1 MKIKVN
7 DKGEYADISKNL
19 YDRFIE
25 EKNKFNDW
33 LDSLDENYELFSE
46 YQDTVTLVVNNQFEA
61 NKELESEL
69 FDTIEDEQELE
80 TPYYYTNIIGYTEDN
95 PFEASVFFSLIQEN
109 FPEIIDKIN
118 SKIKQLGNLWFETYV
133 FDDYVYRFIIFV
145 PSVYESDMTI
155 EEIDKFI
162 HDNYEEIAINKIDEF
177 FKKEYDKLEK
187 AHEKDEITMDDIL
200 EKL

>member
-1 MKIKVN
+1 
-7 DKGEYADISKNL
+7 
-19 YDRFIE
+19 
-25 EKNKFNDW
+25 
-33 LDSLDENYELFSE
+33 
-46 YQDTVTLVVNNQFEA
+46 
-61 NKELESEL
+61 
-69 FDTIEDEQELE
+69 
-80 TPYYYTNIIGYTEDN
+80 
-95 PFEASVFFSLIQEN
+95 VFFSLIQEN

-187 AHEKDEITMDDIL
+187 SREKDEITMDDIL

>member
-1 MKIKVN
+1 MKVKVN

-69 FDTIEDEQELE
+69 FATIEDEQELE

-133 FDDYVYRFIIFV
+133 FDDYLYRFIIFV